1 MVITVANQ
9 KGGVGKTTTAVSLA
23 SGMKRKGYNVLLVDT
38 DPQCNASDTY
48 RAKIKNTATLFDLF
62 EEDSKVSEV
71 IQQTEYGD
79 ILPGDPLLI
88 SADNKYLQ
96 AGREYILK
104 DVLEQVKSSY
114 DYIIIDTCPFLGV
127 LLANAITA
135 ADGLIIPSIPDRY
148 SLQGLGELDKTI
160 RAVTRH
166 SNKNLNVLGLLFV
179 MCEENTKL
187 SKEILGN
194 TEEIERAFCTK
205 TFTSRIRRTI
215 KVKEAN
221 TNRKPLFYYS
231 PYCTAALDYEKLIKE
246 IEVINNG

>member
-1 MVITVANQ
+1 MIITVANQ

-23 SGMKRKGYNVLLVDT
+23 SGMQRNGYNVLLVDT

-48 RAKIKNTATLFDLF
+48 RAKIKETATLFDLF
-62 EEDSKVSEV
+62 EEESKVSEV
-71 IQQTEYGD
+71 IQKTEYGD
-79 ILPGDPLLI
+79 IIPCDPLLI

-104 DVLEQVKSSY
+104 DILAQVKNNY
-114 DYIIIDTCPFLGV
+114 DYVIVDTCPFLGV

-148 SLQGLGELDKTI
+148 SLQGLGELNKTI
-160 RAVTRH
+160 KAVTRH
-166 SNKNLNVLGLLFV
+166 SNKSLTVLGLLFV

-187 SKEILGN
+187 SKEILGS
-194 TEEIERAFCTK
+194 TTEIEKAFNTK
-205 TFTSRIRRTI
+205 TFKSRIRRTV

-221 TNRKPLFYYS
+221 TNRKPLFYYA

-246 IEVINNG
+246 IEVNNG

>member
-1 MVITVANQ
+1 MIITIANQ

-48 RAKIKNTATLFDLF
+48 RAKIKETATLFDLF
-62 EEDSKVSEV
+62 EEETDISEA
-71 IQQTEYGD
+71 IQKTEYGD
-79 ILPGDPLLI
+79 IIPCDPLLI

-104 DVLEQVKSSY
+104 DMLEPIKNNY
-114 DYIIIDTCPFLGV
+114 DYVIIDTCPFLGV

-148 SLQGLGELDKTI
+148 SLQGLGELNKTI
-160 RAVTRH
+160 TAVTRH
-166 SNKNLNVLGLLFV
+166 SNKNLSVLGLLFV

-187 SKEILGN
+187 SKEILGSM
-194 TEEIERAFCTK
+194 EEIEKAFRTK
-205 TFTSRIRRTI
+205 TFVSRIRRTV

-221 TNRKPLFYYS
+221 TNRKPLFFYS
-231 PYCTAALDYEKLIKE
+231 PYCTAALDYENLIKE
-246 IEVINNG
+246 IEVNNG